1 VPTRSRSACST
12 STAWSAFDAGH
23 TLTGHQIALTG
34 FVLGPEPGGFQLA
47 RLVITCCA
55 ADAQPIVAQ
64 VLTSAAPPA
73 RDTWVT
79 VTGTFD

>member
-1 VPTRSRSACST
+1 M
-12 STAWSAFDAGH
+12 
-23 TLTGHQIALTG
+23 
-34 FVLGPEPGGFQLA
+34 LGPEPGGFQLA